1 MAFETELFMKS
12 SNLLVIILVLQVLI
26 LCGQWFGG
34 LPQAQA
40 QIPDAGAQR
49 NEIIDNLKDVNA
61 KLDKLVDILQNGVV
75 QVKVA
80 RPDDKADD
88 KTGGN

>member
-1 MAFETELFMKS
+1 MKS

-34 LPQAQA
+34 PPQAQA

-49 NEIIDNLKDVNA
+49 NEIIENLKDMNG
-61 KLDKLVDILQNGVV
+61 KLDKLIDVLQSGSV
-75 QVKVA
+75 QVKIA
-80 RPDDKADD
+80 APDDKKDAGD
-88 KTGGN
+88 KAGN